1 MIEQHDHGT
10 HQNIRFDTRTV
21 VLPFSVLIVVLGLAH
36 LLSQIAKFRF
46 GIPGAY
52 GLVDLFDMDVEAN
65 FPTYFAGVQLLV
77 CALVLMLIGL
87 VRRQAKDRFAMH
99 WLVLALIFLLISADE
114 LVSIHELSIRLGRE
128 FAPAFATGIFYWIWI
143 VPGSLL
149 VLLVA
154 FTYARFVFSYLPAQT
169 RNRTIIGA
177 ALFVGGALVVEM
189 FEARHVEQ
197 HGMENLTMGI
207 FVFFEESLEKVGILI
222 FLSGILDY
230 LRTVIGSV
238 AIDVVDGS
246 KARAALQ
253 EPGWIATAAS

>member
-1 MIEQHDHGT
+1 MIQQHGRRT
-10 HQNIRFDTRTV
+10 HHSVRFDTRAV
-21 VLPFSVLIVVLGLAH
+21 ILPFSVLIVVLVLAH

-87 VRRQAKDRFAMH
+87 VRRQANDRFAMH
-99 WLVLALIFLLISADE
+99 WLLLALIFLLISADE
-114 LVSIHELSIRLGRE
+114 LASIHELSIRLGRE

-143 VPGSLL
+143 IPGALL
-149 VLLVA
+149 VLLVGLM
-154 FTYARFVFSYLPAQT
+154 YAQFVFSYLPART
-169 RNRTIIGA
+169 RNRTIVGA

-207 FVFFEESLEKVGILI
+207 FVLFEESLEKIGILI
-222 FLSGILDY
+222 FLSGILDH
-230 LRTVIGSV
+230 LRTTIGRV

-246 KARAALQ
+246 KAL
-253 EPGWIATAAS
+253 PVV